1 MLSVLYACLYT
12 VYFKSCLGKYQ
23 NDVGSFGLPVYCE
36 GSDIM
41 YAVSFKFKVPK
52 EINYVYLK
60 LLTKMTYKRRHH
72 LKYLKKEAD
81 IKHYKKSFVQSPRA
95 CL

>member
-1 MLSVLYACLYT
+1 
-12 VYFKSCLGKYQ
+12 
-23 NDVGSFGLPVYCE
+23 
-36 GSDIM
+36 M

-81 IKHYKKSFVQSPRA
+81 IKHYKKSFVQFPRA